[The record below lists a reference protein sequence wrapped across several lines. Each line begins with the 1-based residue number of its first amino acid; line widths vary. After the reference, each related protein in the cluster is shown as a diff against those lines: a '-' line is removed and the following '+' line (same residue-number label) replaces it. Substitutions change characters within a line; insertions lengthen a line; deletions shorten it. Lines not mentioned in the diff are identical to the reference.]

1 MSDYMSALNSAP
13 PGAAKDSMQHAINT
27 QSQNIQSAHG
37 GICSNEA
44 WLRKINL
51 PYITSLTDTNELDRA
66 RPAAHGPPPRCH
78 RPAALRR
85 PCGRRRPSLLPQPR
99 TRRGRA
105 RAPLGAVALTRSGKT
120 PGGVT

>member
-66 RPAAHGPPPRCH
+66 RPAAPRAAAPLPPPRRAAPPGRAAPPV
-78 RPAALRR
+78 RPPPPFCPCRSREPGAAARARLSV
-85 PCGRRRPSLLPQPR
+85 PSL
-99 TRRGRA
+99 
-105 RAPLGAVALTRSGKT
+105 
-120 PGGVT
+120 